1 MMTAQERKQLLWAAL
16 EKTTRGFHWEKPG
29 LLAAGALAT
38 EFGWS
43 RNLVSQYLNEF
54 YEEGRAV
61 KVNSR
66 PVYFFSREAL
76 EQRESAALDELAFPS
91 LEALQEALA
100 AGRKTGSP
108 FENLIGAEG
117 SLSACVKQCK
127 AALSYPGSGLPI
139 LLQGPTGTGKSMMAR
154 LLFDYGKQSGILPE
168 KGRFVAVN
176 CSEYANNP
184 ELLLTNLFGYKKGA
198 YTGADQDR
206 QGLLALANEG
216 MLFLDEVHCLKAECQ
231 EKLFLFMDQGTYHM
245 VGDNET
251 WYHSKVRLIFATTER
266 TDGVL
271 LKTFLRRIPLISI
284 IPALSERPAAEKKE
298 LVFRLLEQEAKK
310 IGREIRISQLV
321 YQALSAYDFPENV
334 GQLVNCIRAAVANGL
349 LRTKGENI
357 PLELRLPDLPDNLFQ
372 EEPFRQSLTPYSD
385 KTMLDLYWIREGAGS
400 GNKCGRLNRELLE
413 LYQKQGDALNW
424 EEFLAS
430 CRAKLEHYR
439 DFLFLQPLS
448 SGQEKFLLGLIRH
461 LCGILSEKYGLHFSN
476 NDQVCLA
483 KLVQDLQ
490 RSEAALRTVERK
502 SAPALS
508 GFLGQLRDRFRREYS
523 AASEFSRLL
532 EDSLN
537 LRIEGAGLLDLFLLF
552 YTMAE
557 KSQPAQWRGIILA
570 QGYSTASSMA
580 DTVNRLLGQP
590 VFCGID
596 KPVETHSSVLYGR
609 LTEIL
614 REREDCTEAVIL
626 CDLLSLDPLAACLES
641 LPDLNLVLLGNIS
654 APLALETGRLLLE
667 GLPAAE
673 AVRKAAESAGRH
685 ETRLIQNR
693 KKLPAIL
700 TVCSTGIGT
709 AEKMA
714 DLLRQ
719 SLPQRLELQI
729 LPYEYHHLLTM
740 GTQCPLFEKYQVLFI
755 VGTTDPQL
763 PGIEFIPLEKVMED
777 ENVLWA
783 ESLLGGLLTDE
794 EITAFRWELVRNF
807 SLQNLLNH
815 LTILNPE
822 KIVGHVSEIIE
833 SIRSE
838 MKLNLS
844 NRTMIGLYIHISC
857 LIERLITDRYISTYA
872 NLEAFTAQHTDFIQA
887 VRRAFSRLEQDYRVQ
902 IPISE
907 IGYLYEYIEQSS
919 NN

>member
-284 IPALSERPAAEKKE
+284 STIQITGWLSSPVFTTLPLPASGGFFGVSSGVSPGGVFGVSLSVLSSTAKFICRSAS
-298 LVFRLLEQEAKK
+298 VFW
-310 IGREIRISQLV
+310 
-321 YQALSAYDFPENV
+321 Y
-334 GQLVNCIRAAVANGL
+334 
-349 LRTKGENI
+349 
-357 PLELRLPDLPDNLFQ
+357 
-372 EEPFRQSLTPYSD
+372 
-385 KTMLDLYWIREGAGS
+385 
-400 GNKCGRLNRELLE
+400 
-413 LYQKQGDALNW
+413 
-424 EEFLAS
+424 
-430 CRAKLEHYR
+430 
-439 DFLFLQPLS
+439 PLS
-448 SGQEKFLLGLIRH
+448 CVS
-461 LCGILSEKYGLHFSN
+461 
-476 NDQVCLA
+476 
-483 KLVQDLQ
+483 
-490 RSEAALRTVERK
+490 
-502 SAPALS
+502 P
-508 GFLGQLRDRFRREYS
+508 
-523 AASEFSRLL
+523 SR
-532 EDSLN
+532 
-537 LRIEGAGLLDLFLLF
+537 
-552 YTMAE
+552 
-557 KSQPAQWRGIILA
+557 P
-570 QGYSTASSMA
+570 
-580 DTVNRLLGQP
+580 
-590 VFCGID
+590 
-596 KPVETHSSVLYGR
+596 
-609 LTEIL
+609 
-614 REREDCTEAVIL
+614 
-626 CDLLSLDPLAACLES
+626 
-641 LPDLNLVLLGNIS
+641 IS
-654 APLALETGRLLLE
+654 RVT
-667 GLPAAE
+667 
-673 AVRKAAESAGRH
+673 
-685 ETRLIQNR
+685 
-693 KKLPAIL
+693 
-700 TVCSTGIGT
+700 
-709 AEKMA
+709 
-714 DLLRQ
+714 
-719 SLPQRLELQI
+719 
-729 LPYEYHHLLTM
+729 
-740 GTQCPLFEKYQVLFI
+740 
-755 VGTTDPQL
+755 
-763 PGIEFIPLEKVMED
+763 
-777 ENVLWA
+777 
-783 ESLLGGLLTDE
+783 
-794 EITAFRWELVRNF
+794 TAFCPWAR
-807 SLQNLLNH
+807 
-815 LTILNPE
+815 
-822 KIVGHVSEIIE
+822 VS
-833 SIRSE
+833 R
-838 MKLNLS
+838 
-844 NRTMIGLYIHISC
+844 
-857 LIERLITDRYISTYA
+857 
-872 NLEAFTAQHTDFIQA
+872 
-887 VRRAFSRLEQDYRVQ
+887 
-902 IPISE
+902 
-907 IGYLYEYIEQSS
+907 
-919 NN
+919 